1 MSRKDAAIIAE
12 EIQVKISIS
21 KEAFQRW
28 LFKEG
33 FSKMAVQRWLFED
46 GFSKKAA
53 AIRIVINFTCLT
65 YETSLMPA
73 GPETNR

>member
-21 KEAFQRW
+21 KMAF
-28 LFKEG
+28 
-33 FSKMAVQRWLFED
+33 QRWLFED